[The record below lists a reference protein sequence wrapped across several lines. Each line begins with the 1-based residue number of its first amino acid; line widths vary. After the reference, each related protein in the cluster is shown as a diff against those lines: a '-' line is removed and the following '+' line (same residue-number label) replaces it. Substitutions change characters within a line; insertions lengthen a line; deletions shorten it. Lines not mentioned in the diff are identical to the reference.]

1 MAEAE
6 EGVARRLTRRRTGES
21 AVCRSPRQQS
31 RAAVCLFLSSWP
43 SARRQ
48 VSLSRACLNDL
59 DTFIKFQVWDLDHT
73 NGHKLLGS
81 IETSLR
87 EQQQFSEAAARKSK
101 A

>member
-1 MAEAE
+1 MYFKLG
-6 EGVARRLTRRRTGES
+6 GVTSYALVLNFLTPLIFYYELQKVLQYKS
-21 AVCRSPRQQS
+21 
-31 RAAVCLFLSSWP
+31 
-43 SARRQ
+43 
-48 VSLSRACLNDL
+48 
-59 DTFIKFQVWDLDHT
+59 IKFQVWDLDHT

>member
-1 MAEAE
+1 MASSKSSTDQ
-6 EGVARRLTRRRTGES
+6 RLSTTPTSQSS
-21 AVCRSPRQQS
+21 AVSLT
-31 RAAVCLFLSSWP
+31 AAPIVCHVRLLTVVSGVEF
-43 SARRQ
+43 Q

>member
-1 MAEAE
+1 M
-6 EGVARRLTRRRTGES
+6 TPTSQSS
-21 AVCRSPRQQS
+21 AVSLTAAPIVYLS
-31 RAAVCLFLSSWP
+31 RAP
-43 SARRQ
+43 SDCCFRCRAEFQ

>member
-1 MAEAE
+1 M
-6 EGVARRLTRRRTGES
+6 
-21 AVCRSPRQQS
+21 
-31 RAAVCLFLSSWP
+31 
-43 SARRQ
+43 
-48 VSLSRACLNDL
+48 SLSRACLNDL